1 MINAGLPLAN
11 IADYESRALALNNMS
26 RHWRVKKCAVLI
38 LSRSR
43 SLPLKQLTGK
53 MIEEA
58 KRLTD
63 KGWKNWGPYVSNRQ
77 WGTVRE
83 DYSADGNVWNS
94 NTHDMARSKAWRWG
108 EEGIGGISD
117 VKQRLCFAP
126 AFWNGKDGIVKEV
139 LYGLTNSEGNHGED
153 VKELFYYLDSSPTH
167 SYMKM
172 LYKYPQQPF
181 PYDDL
186 RAENGRRSRQDS
198 EYEILDTGIFNGNEY
213 FDVFITYAKASPD
226 DILIEIS
233 VHNRS
238 DKAAELTL
246 LPTLWFRNTWS
257 WGDQEKTQSLSRV
270 NDTELR
276 IQDDALGEYHLYT
289 AQPVKWLFTE
299 NESNTSRLYG
309 YDNGS
314 KYCKDGINN
323 YVVNK
328 DALAVNPAEH
338 GTKAAALIALQM
350 EGGSSQV
357 IQLRLC
363 KGSMDSPFADFD
375 VVLNKRLQETE
386 EFYQDIQKNIKDD
399 EEKMIHRQALASLLW
414 NKQFYYY
421 DVPVWLQGD
430 PAGPIPPAGHLN
442 SRNLNW
448 KHLNNA
454 DIISMPDKWEF
465 PWYASWDLGFHCVSL
480 ALVDPDFAKRQL
492 RLLTKEWYMH
502 PNGQLPAYEFNFD
515 DTNPPVH
522 AWATWEVY
530 KIDQKNNGGKGDR
543 PFLEAVFQKLLINF
557 TWWVNRKD
565 EQGINIFSGGF
576 LGLDNIGVF
585 DRSMKLPAGMSIQ
598 QADGTS
604 WMAMYALNMMHI
616 SLELAL
622 DNRVYEE
629 MATKFFE
636 HFLYIAGAIMNIMGP
651 EESGLWDEEDE
662 FFYDELFVDPT
673 KILKL
678 KLRSMVGL
686 IPLFAVEVIKDETL
700 KKLPLFAGRMEWF
713 LKNRPDLA
721 TLVSRWTEKGTD
733 DKHLL
738 SLLRGHRMKRI
749 LFRMLSEAEFLSD
762 YGIRSMSKVYA
773 DEPYLF
779 TSDNAELTVRYLPGE
794 SDSGMFGG
802 NSNWRGP
809 VWMPVN
815 YLIVR
820 SLLRFHDYYSDD
832 FRVEY
837 PTGSGNMLSLREI
850 AMALSERLVGIFKR
864 DALGKRAFFGDHE
877 KLQNDPHFKDYLWFN
892 EYFHGDSGKGLGASH
907 QTGWTALVANLIDC
921 KHQS

>member
-1 MINAGLPLAN
+1 
-11 IADYESRALALNNMS
+11 
-26 RHWRVKKCAVLI
+26 
-38 LSRSR
+38 
-43 SLPLKQLTGK
+43 

-58 KRLTD
+58 KRLT
-63 KGWKNWGPYVSNRQ
+63 KKSWKKWGPYVSNRQ

-117 VKQRLCFAP
+117 AEQLLCFAP
-126 AFWNGKDGIVKEV
+126 AFWNGKDGLVKEV
-139 LYGLTNSEGNHGED
+139 FYGLTNSEGNHGED

-167 SYMKM
+167 AYMKM
-172 LYKYPQQPF
+172 LYKYPQQAF
-181 PYDDL
+181 PYENL
-186 RAENGRRSRQDS
+186 RAENARRSREDP
-198 EYEILDTGIFNGNEY
+198 EYELLDTGIFDNDEY
-213 FDVFITYAKASPD
+213 FDIFIAYAKAAPE
-226 DILIEIS
+226 DIVIEIT

-238 DKAAELTL
+238 DKAAALTL

-257 WGDQEKTQSLSRV
+257 WGDQEKVQSISRISDTQ
-270 NDTELR
+270 LR
-276 IQDDALGEYHLYT
+276 IQDASLGEYFLDA
-289 AQPVKWLFTE
+289 AQPLQWLFTE

-309 YDNGS
+309 YDNGN

-323 YVVNK
+323 YVVHN
-328 DALAVNPAEH
+328 DSSAVNPAER
-338 GTKAAALIALQM
+338 GTKAAALIELQL
-350 EGGSSQV
+350 EGGTSQV
-357 IQLRLC
+357 VRLRLSS
-363 KGSMDSPFADFD
+363 GSGKNPFADFD
-375 VVLNKRLQETE
+375 DIFKARMQETD
-386 EFYQDIQKNIKDD
+386 EFYQTLQENIDDADEKLIQ
-399 EEKMIHRQALASLLW
+399 RQALASLLW

-421 DVPVWLQGD
+421 DVPVWLKGD
-430 PAGPIPPAGHLN
+430 PAGPIPPDGHSN

-480 ALVDPDFAKRQL
+480 ALVDPEFAKQQL
-492 RLLTKEWYMH
+492 MLLTKEWYMH
-502 PNGQLPAYEFNFD
+502 PNGQFPAYEFNFD

-530 KIDQKNNGGKGDR
+530 KMDQKNNGGKGDR
-543 PFLEAVFQKLLINF
+543 VFLESVFQKLLINF

-565 EQGINIFSGGF
+565 EHGINIFSGGF

-585 DRSMKLPAGMSIQ
+585 DRSMKLPPGMSIQ

-622 DNRVYEE
+622 HNRVYED

-651 EESGLWDEEDE
+651 ADTGLWDQEDE

-673 KILKL
+673 RTLKL

-700 KKLPLFAGRMEWF
+700 RKLPLFAARMEWF
-713 LKNRPDLA
+713 LTNRPDLA

-738 SLLRGHRMKRI
+738 SLLRGHRIKRI
-749 LFRMLSEAEFLSD
+749 LFRMLNEAEFLSD
-762 YGIRSMSKVYA
+762 YGIRSMSKTYA
-773 DEPYLF
+773 EEPYIFPSEKANL
-779 TSDNAELTVRYLPGE
+779 EVRYLPGE

-809 VWMPVN
+809 IWMPVN

-832 FRVEY
+832 FIVEY
-837 PTGSGNMLSLREI
+837 PTGSGKLLSLREI
-850 AMALSERLVGIFKR
+850 AMALSERLIGIFKR
-864 DALGKRAFFGDHE
+864 DADGRRVFFGDNE
-877 KLQNDPHFKDYLWFN
+877 KLQLDPHFKDYLWFS

-907 QTGWTALVANLIDC
+907 QTGWTALIANLINSR
-921 KHQS
+921 HQTPGK